1 MLFQKVLMFFKNSFK
16 SSPVKSN
23 TITFQNDEY
32 EVMNKVDEE
41 PQQVDTVVE
50 EKKKRG
56 RKKKD
61 ETPQ

>member
-1 MLFQKVLMFFKNSFK
+1 MLFEKVLMFFKNSFK
-16 SSPVKSN
+16 STPVNSN

-32 EVMNKVDEE
+32 EVMNKVEEE
-41 PQQVDTVVE
+41 PTQENVVIE

-61 ETPQ
+61 ELI